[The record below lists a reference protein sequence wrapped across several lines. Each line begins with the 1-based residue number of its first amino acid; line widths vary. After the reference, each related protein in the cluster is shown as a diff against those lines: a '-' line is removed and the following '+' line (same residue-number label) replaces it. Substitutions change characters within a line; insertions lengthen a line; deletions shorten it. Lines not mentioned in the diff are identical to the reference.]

1 MDKKE
6 KALDFAISLLDSA
19 NYMLTLALIAILFVS
34 GLFYYIPWKYGREPE
49 QNPPETAAPVITTPE
64 PVSPELMK
72 VLDQQS
78 TELVDGRY
86 LITLEPYSD
95 IPLNVYRTIKH
106 ADGKPFRITC
116 GDQWAESGDGS
127 CYCILN
133 GEEIPTLEDL
143 ASPSYHLTQ
152 RLHTEKV
159 LTPEELAVW
168 DRYLELEKSRR
179 ITGEPQDV
187 TQVLADELGMSRDD
201 AFGFTYNIF
210 RLCDGH
216 HKRLTPHELW
226 DYTIGMMGE
235 YDPDPSGDY
244 EDTLYFAM
252 IIIDYVV
259 DHHFHLEDQDKLNQ
273 MMTEAYE
280 FLSEKQAE
288 ALPRN
293 MPIYI
298 AFIDEIMASFPED
311 GEFALPD
318 YPTLDAFPNLSG
330 SFHSALEMPG
340 RDEDWERIKTALFY
354 AAEQAENKAA

>member
-6 KALDFAISLLDSA
+6 KALRFGIRILDSIS
-19 NYMLTLALIAILFVS
+19 YLMTMTLIVMLLVT
-34 GLFYYIPWKYGREPE
+34 GLLYYLNWKYDREKEP
-49 QNPPETAAPVITTPE
+49 NPPETATPVIATPE
-64 PVSPELMK
+64 PVSPELLK

-133 GEEIPTLEDL
+133 GEKIPTLEDL
-143 ASPSYHLTQ
+143 ASRSYYLKQ
-152 RLHTEKV
+152 RLHDEEV

-168 DRYLELEKSRR
+168 DRYQELEKSQRA
-179 ITGEPQDV
+179 TGEPQDV
-187 TQVLADELGMSRDD
+187 TQALADELGMSRDD
-201 AFGFTYNIF
+201 AFCYSYNIF

-244 EDTLYFAM
+244 ENTLYFAM

-259 DHHFHLEDQDKLNQ
+259 DHHFHLEDQEMLNQ
-273 MMTEAYE
+273 MMTEAYA

-311 GEFALPD
+311 GEFALSD

-340 RDEDWERIKTALFY
+340 RDEDWERIKTALLY